1 MSSHSAGWMAR
12 VYSSVR
18 SCLILR
24 SSTQHRVTMRLPS
37 RRKLAS
43 GVSAQSAGGAPGA
56 AYVTDSSLGDLE
68 GVAGVVPEHVVE
80 RNLVTQSRL
89 EIGVTALG
97 PDGALVHERDPVA
110 VEVGLVHVVRCH
122 QHGHPTHLPVPL
134 HGVPQAGDVL

>member
-24 SSTQHRVTMRLPS
+24 SSTQHRVTMRFPS

-80 RNLVTQSRL
+80 RDLGTQSRL
-89 EIGVTALG
+89 EIGGDAPG
-97 PDGALVHERDPVA
+97 PDGAPGHEREPGPV
-110 VEVGLVHVVRCH
+110 
-122 QHGHPTHLPVPL
+122 
-134 HGVPQAGDVL
+134 D

>member
-37 RRKLAS
+37 RRSPARGL
-43 GVSAQSAGGAPGA
+43 SAQSAGGAPGV

-68 GVAGVVPEHVVE
+68 GIAGVVPEHVVE
-80 RNLVTQSRL
+80 RDLGTQSRL
-89 EIGVTALG
+89 EIGGAAPRPGGG
-97 PDGALVHERDPVA
+97 PVD
-110 VEVGLVHVVRCH
+110 
-122 QHGHPTHLPVPL
+122 
-134 HGVPQAGDVL
+134 AG